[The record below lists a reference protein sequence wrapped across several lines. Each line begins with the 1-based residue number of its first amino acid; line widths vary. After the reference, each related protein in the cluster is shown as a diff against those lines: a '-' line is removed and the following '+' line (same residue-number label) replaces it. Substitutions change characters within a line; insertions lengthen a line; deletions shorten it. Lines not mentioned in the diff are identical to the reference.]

1 MSLPIWKREERH
13 LEHHKNCT
21 LYVLALSGCLL
32 LAPAGTASVWA
43 QSSAGN
49 ESALVRLSGSFESL
63 SEQVGPAVVQIFATG
78 YSTAPGNTESNLL
91 SREQSRG
98 SGVILDP
105 EGYILTN
112 AHVVQGARRVQV
124 LLARSL
130 RDTPEGVSILKP
142 RGEMVEA
149 QIVGIDRET
158 DLAVLSIPEKELP
171 FLELGDSDELKQG
184 QLVLAFGSPF
194 GLENSVTLGVVSSVA
209 RQFQPED
216 PVVYIQTDAPINP
229 GNSGGPLVDAHG
241 KVMGINTFIVSRS
254 GGSEGVGFAVPS
266 NIARN
271 VFTQIRRTGRVARG
285 EIGVYAQTVSA
296 TLAQGLGLSQ
306 EWGVVLGDVLPGKP
320 ADLTGLKVG
329 DLILALNGKVM
340 ENGRQFD
347 VNLYRHSVGDLVS
360 LEVLRGSQKLTFR
373 VRIIEREDDFGHLFE
388 MVTPENSLVPKLG
401 ILGLDID
408 GQIAKIL
415 FPPRKLGGVLVAA
428 RSPGSPYWQ
437 AEFLPG
443 DVIYAINAQ
452 EISSLASL
460 RALLAELHT
469 GDPVVVQ
476 VQRRETL
483 RFIAFEIE

>member
-1 MSLPIWKREERH
+1 M
-13 LEHHKNCT
+13 EHHRNRT
-21 LYVLALSGCLL
+21 LSVLGLSGYLFVVLAGS
-32 LAPAGTASVWA
+32 ASVWA

-78 YSTAPGNTESNLL
+78 YNTTLGNTESTLL
-91 SREQSRG
+91 SREQSSG

-105 EGYILTN
+105 EGFILTN

-130 RDTPEGVSILKP
+130 RGTAEGASLLKP
-142 RGEMVEA
+142 RGRMVEA
-149 QIVGIDRET
+149 QIVGMDQET
-158 DLAVLSIPEKELP
+158 DLAVLRIPDRELP

-216 PVVYIQTDAPINP
+216 PAVYIQTDAPINP

-241 KVMGINTFIVSRS
+241 KVMGINTFIVSQS
-254 GGSEGVGFAVPS
+254 GGNEGVGFAVPS

-271 VFTQIRRTGRVARG
+271 VFTQIRSTGRVSRG
-285 EIGVYAQTVSA
+285 EIGVYAQTVTA
-296 TLAQGLGLSQ
+296 ALAEGLGLSQ

-320 ADLTGLKVG
+320 ADMTGLKVG
-329 DLILALNGKVM
+329 DLILALNGKIM

-347 VNLYRHSVGDLVS
+347 VNLYGHSIGDLVS
-360 LEVLRGSQKLTFR
+360 LEVLRGSQKLNFR
-373 VRIIEREDDFGHLFE
+373 VRVIEREDDFGHLLE

-415 FPPRKLGGVLVAA
+415 FPPRKLGGVLIAA

-443 DVIYAINAQ
+443 DVIYAINGK
-452 EISSLASL
+452 EITSLASL
-460 RALLAELHT
+460 RSRLAELQT

-476 VQRRETL
+476 VQRQETL

>member
-1 MSLPIWKREERH
+1 MG
-13 LEHHKNCT
+13 HHRNRT
-21 LYVLALSGCLL
+21 LFVLGLSGYLFVVLAGS
-32 LAPAGTASVWA
+32 ASLWA

-78 YSTAPGNTESNLL
+78 YNTTLGNTESNLL
-91 SREQSRG
+91 SREQNSG

-105 EGYILTN
+105 EGFILTN

-124 LLARSL
+124 LLASSL
-130 RDTPEGVSILKP
+130 RGTAEGASLLKP
-142 RGEMVEA
+142 RGRMVEA
-149 QIVGIDRET
+149 QIVGMDQET
-158 DLAVLSIPEKELP
+158 DLAVLRIPDRELP

-241 KVMGINTFIVSRS
+241 KVMGINTFIVSQS
-254 GGSEGVGFAVPS
+254 GGNEGVGFAVPS
-266 NIARN
+266 NIAKN
-271 VFTQIRRTGRVARG
+271 VFTQIRGTGRVARG
-285 EIGVYAQTVSA
+285 EIGVYAQTVTA
-296 TLAQGLGLSQ
+296 ALAEGLGLSQ

-320 ADLTGLKVG
+320 ADMTGLKVG
-329 DLILALNGKVM
+329 DLILALNGKIM

-347 VNLYRHSVGDLVS
+347 VNLYGHSIGDLVS
-360 LEVLRGSQKLTFR
+360 LEVLRGSQKLNFR
-373 VRIIEREDDFGHLFE
+373 VRVIEREDDFGHLLE

-415 FPPRKLGGVLVAA
+415 FPPRKLGGVLIAA

-443 DVIYAINAQ
+443 DVIYAINGK
-452 EISSLASL
+452 EITSLASL
-460 RALLAELHT
+460 RSRLAELQT

-476 VQRRETL
+476 VQRQETL

>member
-1 MSLPIWKREERH
+1 M
-13 LEHHKNCT
+13 EHHKNRT
-21 LYVLALSGCLL
+21 LSVLGLSGYLFVVLAGSAC
-32 LAPAGTASVWA
+32 VWA

-78 YSTAPGNTESNLL
+78 YNTTLGNTESSLL
-91 SREQSRG
+91 SREQSSG

-105 EGYILTN
+105 EGFILTN

-130 RDTPEGVSILKP
+130 RGTAGGASLLKP
-142 RGEMVEA
+142 RGRMVEA
-149 QIVGIDRET
+149 QIVGIDHET
-158 DLAVLSIPEKELP
+158 DLAVLRIPDRELP

-241 KVMGINTFIVSRS
+241 KVMGINTFIVSQS
-254 GGSEGVGFAVPS
+254 GGNEGVGFAVPS
-266 NIARN
+266 NIAKN
-271 VFTQIRRTGRVARG
+271 VFTQIRSTGRVARG
-285 EIGVYAQTVSA
+285 EIGVYAQTVTA
-296 TLAQGLGLSQ
+296 TLAEGLGLSQ

-320 ADLTGLKVG
+320 ADMTGLKVG
-329 DLILALNGKVM
+329 DLILSLNGKIM

-347 VNLYRHSVGDLVS
+347 VNLYGHRIGDLVS
-360 LEVLRGSQKLTFR
+360 LEVLRGSQKLNFR
-373 VRIIEREDDFGHLFE
+373 VRVIEREDDFGHLLE

-415 FPPRKLGGVLVAA
+415 FPPRKLGGVLIAA

-443 DVIYAINAQ
+443 DVIYAINGK
-452 EISSLASL
+452 EITSLASL
-460 RALLAELHT
+460 RSRLAELET

-476 VQRRETL
+476 VQRQETL

>member
-1 MSLPIWKREERH
+1 M
-13 LEHHKNCT
+13 EHHKNRT
-21 LYVLALSGCLL
+21 LSVLGLSGYLFVVLAG
-32 LAPAGTASVWA
+32 AASLWA
-43 QSSAGN
+43 QSSEGN

-63 SEQVGPAVVQIFATG
+63 SEQVGPAVVQIFAAG
-78 YSTAPGNTESNLL
+78 YNTTLGNTESSLL
-91 SREQSRG
+91 SREQSSG

-105 EGYILTN
+105 EGFILTN

-130 RDTPEGVSILKP
+130 RGTAGGASLLKP
-142 RGEMVEA
+142 RGKMVEA
-149 QIVGIDRET
+149 QIVGIDHET
-158 DLAVLSIPEKELP
+158 DLAVLRIPDRELP

-241 KVMGINTFIVSRS
+241 KVMGINTFIVSQS
-254 GGSEGVGFAVPS
+254 GGNEGVGFAVPS
-266 NIARN
+266 NIAKS
-271 VFTQIRRTGRVARG
+271 VFTQIRSTGRVARG
-285 EIGVYAQTVSA
+285 EIGVYAQTVTA
-296 TLAQGLGLSQ
+296 TLAEGLGLSQ

-320 ADLTGLKVG
+320 ADMTGLKVG
-329 DLILALNGKVM
+329 DLILSLNGKIM

-347 VNLYRHSVGDLVS
+347 VNLYGHSIGDLVS

-373 VRIIEREDDFGHLFE
+373 VRVIEREDDFGHLLE
-388 MVTPENSLVPKLG
+388 MITPENSLVPKLG

-415 FPPRKLGGVLVAA
+415 FPPRKLGGVLIAA

-443 DVIYAINAQ
+443 DVIFAINGK
-452 EISSLASL
+452 EITSLASL
-460 RALLAELHT
+460 RSRLAELQT

-476 VQRRETL
+476 VQRQETL

>member
-1 MSLPIWKREERH
+1 M
-13 LEHHKNCT
+13 EHHKNRT
-21 LYVLALSGCLL
+21 LYVLGLSGYLFVV
-32 LAPAGTASVWA
+32 LAGSASVWA
-43 QSSAGN
+43 QSSAGD
-49 ESALVRLSGSFESL
+49 ESALVRLSGSLESL
-63 SEQVGPAVVQIFATG
+63 AEQVGPAVVQIFTTG
-78 YSTAPGNTESNLL
+78 YNTTLGNPESNLL
-91 SREQSRG
+91 SREQNSG

-105 EGYILTN
+105 EGFILTN

-130 RDTPEGVSILKP
+130 RGTPGGTSLLKP
-142 RGEMVEA
+142 RGKLVEA
-149 QIVGIDRET
+149 QIVGMDQET
-158 DLAVLSIPEKELP
+158 DLAVLRIPDRGLP

-209 RQFQPED
+209 RQFRPED

-241 KVMGINTFIVSRS
+241 KVMGINTFIVSQS
-254 GGSEGVGFAVPS
+254 GGNEGVGFAVPS
-266 NIARN
+266 NIAKN
-271 VFTQIRRTGRVARG
+271 VFTQIRSTGRVARG
-285 EIGVYAQTVSA
+285 EIGVYAQTVTA
-296 TLAQGLGLSQ
+296 ALAEGLGLSQ

-320 ADLTGLKVG
+320 ADMTGLKVG
-329 DLILALNGKVM
+329 DLILALNGKIM

-347 VNLYRHSVGDLVS
+347 VNLYGQGIGDLVS

-373 VRIIEREDDFGHLFE
+373 VRVIEREDDFGHLLE

-415 FPPRKLGGVLVAA
+415 FPPRKLGGVLIAA

-443 DVIYAINAQ
+443 DVIYAINGK
-452 EISSLASL
+452 EITSLASL
-460 RALLAELHT
+460 RTRLAELQT

-476 VQRRETL
+476 VQRQETL

>member
-1 MSLPIWKREERH
+1 M
-13 LEHHKNCT
+13 EHHKNRT
-21 LYVLALSGCLL
+21 LYVLGLSGYLFVV
-32 LAPAGTASVWA
+32 LAGSASVWA
-43 QSSAGN
+43 QSSAGD
-49 ESALVRLSGSFESL
+49 ESALVRLSGSLESL
-63 SEQVGPAVVQIFATG
+63 SEQVGPAVVQIFTTG
-78 YSTAPGNTESNLL
+78 YNTTPGNPESNLL
-91 SREQSRG
+91 SREQNSG

-105 EGYILTN
+105 EGFILTN

-130 RDTPEGVSILKP
+130 RGTPGGTSLLKP
-142 RGEMVEA
+142 RGKLVEA
-149 QIVGIDRET
+149 QIVGMDQET
-158 DLAVLSIPEKELP
+158 DLAVLRIPDRGLP

-241 KVMGINTFIVSRS
+241 KVMGINTFIVSQS
-254 GGSEGVGFAVPS
+254 GGNEGVGFAVPS
-266 NIARN
+266 NIAKN
-271 VFTQIRRTGRVARG
+271 VFTQIRSTGRVARG
-285 EIGVYAQTVSA
+285 EIGVYAQTVTA
-296 TLAQGLGLSQ
+296 ALAEGLGLSQ

-320 ADLTGLKVG
+320 ADMTGLKVG
-329 DLILALNGKVM
+329 DLILALNGKIM

-347 VNLYRHSVGDLVS
+347 VNLYGQGIGNLVS

-373 VRIIEREDDFGHLFE
+373 VRVIEREDDFGHLLE

-415 FPPRKLGGVLVAA
+415 FPPRKLGGVLIAA

-443 DVIYAINAQ
+443 DVIYAINGK
-452 EISSLASL
+452 EITSLASL
-460 RALLAELHT
+460 RTRLAELQT

-476 VQRRETL
+476 VQRQETL

>member
-1 MSLPIWKREERH
+1 MQ
-13 LEHHKNCT
+13 HHRNRT
-21 LYVLALSGCLL
+21 LSVLGLSGYLFVL
-32 LAPAGTASVWA
+32 LAGSASVWA

-78 YSTAPGNTESNLL
+78 YNTTLGNTESTLL
-91 SREQSRG
+91 SREQSSG

-105 EGYILTN
+105 EGFILTN
-112 AHVVQGARRVQV
+112 ANVVQGARRVQV

-130 RDTPEGVSILKP
+130 RATAAGASLLKP
-142 RGEMVEA
+142 RGRMVEA
-149 QIVGIDRET
+149 QIVGMDQET
-158 DLAVLSIPEKELP
+158 DLAVLRIPDRELP

-241 KVMGINTFIVSRS
+241 KVMGINTFIVSQS
-254 GGSEGVGFAVPS
+254 GGNEGVGFAVPS
-266 NIARN
+266 NIAKN
-271 VFTQIRRTGRVARG
+271 VFTQIRSTGRVARG
-285 EIGVYAQTVSA
+285 EIGVYAQTVTA
-296 TLAQGLGLSQ
+296 TLAEGLGLSQ

-320 ADLTGLKVG
+320 ADMTGLKVG
-329 DLILALNGKVM
+329 DLILALNGKIM

-347 VNLYRHSVGDLVS
+347 VNLYGHSIGDLVS

-373 VRIIEREDDFGHLFE
+373 VRVIEREDDFGHLLE

-415 FPPRKLGGVLVAA
+415 FPPRKLGGVLIAA

-443 DVIYAINAQ
+443 DVIYAINGK
-452 EISSLASL
+452 EVTSLANL
-460 RALLAELHT
+460 RSRLAELQT

-476 VQRRETL
+476 VQRQETL

>member
-1 MSLPIWKREERH
+1 M
-13 LEHHKNCT
+13 EHHKNRT
-21 LYVLALSGCLL
+21 LYVLGLSGYLFVV
-32 LAPAGTASVWA
+32 LAGSASVWA
-43 QSSAGN
+43 QSSAGD
-49 ESALVRLSGSFESL
+49 ESALVRLSGSLESL
-63 SEQVGPAVVQIFATG
+63 SEQVGPAVVQIFTTG
-78 YSTAPGNTESNLL
+78 YNTTPGNPESNLL
-91 SREQSRG
+91 SREQNSG

-105 EGYILTN
+105 EGFILTN

-130 RDTPEGVSILKP
+130 RGTPGGTSLLKP
-142 RGEMVEA
+142 RGKMVEA
-149 QIVGIDRET
+149 QIVGMDQET
-158 DLAVLSIPEKELP
+158 DLAVLRIPDRGLP

-241 KVMGINTFIVSRS
+241 KVMGINTFIVSQS
-254 GGSEGVGFAVPS
+254 GGNEGVGFAVPS
-266 NIARN
+266 NIAKN
-271 VFTQIRRTGRVARG
+271 VFTQIRSTGRVARG
-285 EIGVYAQTVSA
+285 EIGVYAQTVTA
-296 TLAQGLGLSQ
+296 ALAEGLGLSQ

-320 ADLTGLKVG
+320 ADMTGLKVG
-329 DLILALNGKVM
+329 DLILALNGKIM

-347 VNLYRHSVGDLVS
+347 VNLYGQGIGDLVS

-373 VRIIEREDDFGHLFE
+373 VRVIEREDDFGHLLE

-415 FPPRKLGGVLVAA
+415 FPPRKLGGVLIAA

-443 DVIYAINAQ
+443 DVIYAINGK
-452 EISSLASL
+452 EITSLASL
-460 RALLAELHT
+460 RARLAELQT

-476 VQRRETL
+476 VQRQETL

>member
-1 MSLPIWKREERH
+1 M
-13 LEHHKNCT
+13 EHHKNRT
-21 LYVLALSGCLL
+21 LNVLALSGCLIL
-32 LAPAGTASVWA
+32 VLAGTASVGA
-43 QSSAGN
+43 QASAGN
-49 ESALVRLSGSFESL
+49 ESALVRLSGSIESL
-63 SEQVGPAVVQIFATG
+63 SKRVAPAVVQIFATG
-78 YSTAPGNTESNLL
+78 YSTTLGNTESILL
-91 SREQSRG
+91 SRGQSSG

-130 RDTPEGVSILKP
+130 RDTPQGTSLLKP
-142 RGEMVEA
+142 RGKMVEA

-194 GLENSVTLGVVSSVA
+194 GLENSVTLGVISSVA
-209 RQFQPED
+209 RQFQLED
-216 PVVYIQTDAPINP
+216 PMVYIQTDAPINP

-241 KVMGINTFIVSRS
+241 KVMGINTFIVSQS
-254 GGSEGVGFAVPS
+254 GGNEGVGFAVPS

-271 VFTQIRRTGRVARG
+271 VFTQIRSTGRVARG
-285 EIGVYAQTVSA
+285 VIGVYAQTVTA
-296 TLAQGLGLSQ
+296 TLAEGLGLSQ

-320 ADLTGLKVG
+320 ADMTGLKVG
-329 DLILALNGKVM
+329 DLILTLNGKIM

-347 VNLYRHSVGDLVS
+347 VNLYRYSIGDLVS

-373 VRIIEREDDFGHLFE
+373 VRVIEREDDFGHLLA
-388 MVTPENSLVPKLG
+388 MVTSENSLVPKLG

-408 GQIAKIL
+408 GEVAKIL
-415 FPPRKLGGVLVAA
+415 FPPRKLGGILIAA

-443 DVIYAINAQ
+443 DVIYAINGK

-460 RALLAELHT
+460 RARLAELQT

-476 VQRRETL
+476 VQRQETL

>member
-1 MSLPIWKREERH
+1 M
-13 LEHHKNCT
+13 EHHRNRT
-21 LYVLALSGCLL
+21 LSVLGLSGYLFVL
-32 LAPAGTASVWA
+32 LAGSASVWA

-49 ESALVRLSGSFESL
+49 ESALVRLSGSFETL

-78 YSTAPGNTESNLL
+78 YNTTLGNTESTLL
-91 SREQSRG
+91 SREQSSG

-105 EGYILTN
+105 EGFILTN

-130 RDTPEGVSILKP
+130 RATAAGASLLKP
-142 RGEMVEA
+142 RGRMVEA
-149 QIVGIDRET
+149 QIVGMDQET
-158 DLAVLSIPEKELP
+158 DLAVLRIPDRELP

-241 KVMGINTFIVSRS
+241 KVMGINTFIVSQS
-254 GGSEGVGFAVPS
+254 GGNEGVGFAVPS

-271 VFTQIRRTGRVARG
+271 VFTQIRSTGRVSRG
-285 EIGVYAQTVSA
+285 EIGVYAQTVTA
-296 TLAQGLGLSQ
+296 ALAEGLGLSQ
-306 EWGVVLGDVLPGKP
+306 EWGVVLGDVQPGKP
-320 ADLTGLKVG
+320 ADMTGLKVG
-329 DLILALNGKVM
+329 DLILALNGKIM

-347 VNLYRHSVGDLVS
+347 VNLYGHSIGDLVS
-360 LEVLRGSQKLTFR
+360 LEVLRGSQKLNFR
-373 VRIIEREDDFGHLFE
+373 VRVIEREDDFGHLLE

-415 FPPRKLGGVLVAA
+415 FPPRKLGGVLIAA

-443 DVIYAINAQ
+443 DVIYAINGK
-452 EISSLASL
+452 EITSLASL
-460 RALLAELHT
+460 RSRLAELQT

-476 VQRRETL
+476 VQRQETL

>member
-1 MSLPIWKREERH
+1 M
-13 LEHHKNCT
+13 EHHKIRT
-21 LYVLALSGCLL
+21 LSVLGLSGYLFVM
-32 LAPAGTASVWA
+32 LAGSASVWA

-78 YSTAPGNTESNLL
+78 YNTTLGNTESTLL
-91 SREQSRG
+91 SREQSSG

-105 EGYILTN
+105 EGFILTN

-130 RDTPEGVSILKP
+130 RGTAGGTSLLKP
-142 RGEMVEA
+142 RGRMVEA
-149 QIVGIDRET
+149 QIVGMDQET
-158 DLAVLSIPEKELP
+158 DLAVLRIPDRELP

-241 KVMGINTFIVSRS
+241 KVMGINTFIVSQS
-254 GGSEGVGFAVPS
+254 GGNEGVGFAVPS

-271 VFTQIRRTGRVARG
+271 VFTQIRSTGRVARG
-285 EIGVYAQTVSA
+285 EIGVYAQTVTA
-296 TLAQGLGLSQ
+296 ALAEGLGLSQ

-320 ADLTGLKVG
+320 ADMTGLKVG
-329 DLILALNGKVM
+329 DLILALNGKIM

-347 VNLYRHSVGDLVS
+347 VNLYGHSIGDLVS

-373 VRIIEREDDFGHLFE
+373 VRVIEREDDFGHLLE

-415 FPPRKLGGVLVAA
+415 FPPRKLGGVLIAA

-443 DVIYAINAQ
+443 DVIYAINGK
-452 EISSLASL
+452 EVTSLASL
-460 RALLAELHT
+460 RSRLAELQT

-476 VQRRETL
+476 VQRQETL

>member
-1 MSLPIWKREERH
+1 M
-13 LEHHKNCT
+13 EHHRNRT
-21 LYVLALSGCLL
+21 LSVLGLSGYLFVVLAGS
-32 LAPAGTASVWA
+32 ASVWA

-78 YSTAPGNTESNLL
+78 YNTTLGNTESTLL
-91 SREQSRG
+91 SREQSSG

-105 EGYILTN
+105 EGFILTN

-124 LLARSL
+124 LLASSL
-130 RDTPEGVSILKP
+130 RDTAEGASLLKP
-142 RGEMVEA
+142 RGRMVEA
-149 QIVGIDRET
+149 QIVGMDQET
-158 DLAVLSIPEKELP
+158 DLAVLRIPDRELP

-241 KVMGINTFIVSRS
+241 KVMGINTFIVSQS
-254 GGSEGVGFAVPS
+254 GGNEGVGFAVPS
-266 NIARN
+266 NIAKN
-271 VFTQIRRTGRVARG
+271 VFTQIRSTGRVARG
-285 EIGVYAQTVSA
+285 EIGVYAQTVTA
-296 TLAQGLGLSQ
+296 ALAEGLGLSQ

-320 ADLTGLKVG
+320 ADMTGLKVG
-329 DLILALNGKVM
+329 DLILALNGKIM

-347 VNLYRHSVGDLVS
+347 VNLYGHSIGDLVS

-373 VRIIEREDDFGHLFE
+373 VRVIEREDDFGHLLE

-415 FPPRKLGGVLVAA
+415 FPPRKLGGVLIAA

-443 DVIYAINAQ
+443 DVIYAINGK
-452 EISSLASL
+452 EITSLASL
-460 RALLAELHT
+460 RSRLAELQT

-476 VQRRETL
+476 VQRQETL

>member
-1 MSLPIWKREERH
+1 M
-13 LEHHKNCT
+13 EHHKNRT
-21 LYVLALSGCLL
+21 LSVLGLSGYLLVVLAGS
-32 LAPAGTASVWA
+32 ASVWA

-78 YSTAPGNTESNLL
+78 YNTTLANTESSLL
-91 SREQSRG
+91 SREQNSG

-105 EGYILTN
+105 EGFILTN

-130 RDTPEGVSILKP
+130 RGTAGGTSLLKP
-142 RGEMVEA
+142 RGRMVEA
-149 QIVGIDRET
+149 QIVGMDQET
-158 DLAVLSIPEKELP
+158 DLAVLRIPDRELP

-209 RQFQPED
+209 RQFRPED

-241 KVMGINTFIVSRS
+241 KVMGINTFIVSQS

-266 NIARN
+266 NIAKN
-271 VFTQIRRTGRVARG
+271 VFTQIRSTGRVARG
-285 EIGVYAQTVSA
+285 EIGVYAQTVTA
-296 TLAQGLGLSQ
+296 TLAEGLGLSQ

-320 ADLTGLKVG
+320 ADMTGLKVG
-329 DLILALNGKVM
+329 DLILALNGKIM

-347 VNLYRHSVGDLVS
+347 VNLYGHSIGDLVS
-360 LEVLRGSQKLTFR
+360 LEVLRGSQKLNFR
-373 VRIIEREDDFGHLFE
+373 VRVIEREDDFGHLLE

-415 FPPRKLGGVLVAA
+415 FPPRKLGGVLIAA

-443 DVIYAINAQ
+443 DVIYAINGK
-452 EISSLASL
+452 EITSLASL
-460 RALLAELHT
+460 RSRLAELQT

-476 VQRRETL
+476 VQRQETL

>member
-1 MSLPIWKREERH
+1 M
-13 LEHHKNCT
+13 EHHRNRT
-21 LYVLALSGCLL
+21 LSVLGLSGYLFVVLAGS
-32 LAPAGTASVWA
+32 ASVWA

-63 SEQVGPAVVQIFATG
+63 SEQVGPAVVQIFATR
-78 YSTAPGNTESNLL
+78 YNTTLGNTESSLL
-91 SREQSRG
+91 SREQNSG

-105 EGYILTN
+105 EGFILTN

-130 RDTPEGVSILKP
+130 RGTAEGASLLKP
-142 RGEMVEA
+142 RGRMVEA
-149 QIVGIDRET
+149 QIVGMDQET
-158 DLAVLSIPEKELP
+158 DLAVLRIPDRELP

-241 KVMGINTFIVSRS
+241 KVMGINTFIVSQS
-254 GGSEGVGFAVPS
+254 GGNEGVGFAVPS

-271 VFTQIRRTGRVARG
+271 VFTQIRSTGRVSRG
-285 EIGVYAQTVSA
+285 EIGVYAQTVTA
-296 TLAQGLGLSQ
+296 TLAEGLGLSQ

-320 ADLTGLKVG
+320 ADMTGLKVG
-329 DLILALNGKVM
+329 DLILALNGKIM

-347 VNLYRHSVGDLVS
+347 VNLYGHSIGDLVS

-373 VRIIEREDDFGHLFE
+373 VRVIEREDDFGHLLE
-388 MVTPENSLVPKLG
+388 MVTPDNSLVPKLG

-408 GQIAKIL
+408 GQIAKLL
-415 FPPRKLGGVLVAA
+415 FPPRKLGGVLIAA

-443 DVIYAINAQ
+443 NVIYAINGK
-452 EISSLASL
+452 EITSLASL
-460 RALLAELHT
+460 RSRLAELQT

-476 VQRRETL
+476 VQRQETL

>member
-1 MSLPIWKREERH
+1 M
-13 LEHHKNCT
+13 EHHRNRT
-21 LYVLALSGCLL
+21 LSVLGLSGYLFVL
-32 LAPAGTASVWA
+32 LAGSASVWA

-78 YSTAPGNTESNLL
+78 YNTTLGNTESTLL
-91 SREQSRG
+91 SREQSSG

-105 EGYILTN
+105 EGFILTN

-130 RDTPEGVSILKP
+130 RGTAGGTSLLKP
-142 RGEMVEA
+142 RGRMVEA
-149 QIVGIDRET
+149 QIVGMDQET
-158 DLAVLSIPEKELP
+158 DLAVLRIPDRELP

-209 RQFQPED
+209 RQFRPED

-241 KVMGINTFIVSRS
+241 KVMGINTFIVSQS
-254 GGSEGVGFAVPS
+254 GGNEGVGFAVPS
-266 NIARN
+266 NIAKN
-271 VFTQIRRTGRVARG
+271 VFTQILSTGHVARG
-285 EIGVYAQTVSA
+285 EIGAYAQTITA
-296 TLAQGLGLSQ
+296 TLAEGLGLSQ

-320 ADLTGLKVG
+320 ADMTGLKVG
-329 DLILALNGKVM
+329 DLILALNGKIM

-347 VNLYRHSVGDLVS
+347 VNLYGHSIGDLVS
-360 LEVLRGSQKLTFR
+360 LEVLRGSQKLNFR
-373 VRIIEREDDFGHLFE
+373 VRVIEREDDFGHLLE

-415 FPPRKLGGVLVAA
+415 FPPRKLGGVLIAA

-443 DVIYAINAQ
+443 DVIYAINGK
-452 EISSLASL
+452 EITSLASL
-460 RALLAELHT
+460 RSRLAELQT

-476 VQRRETL
+476 VQRQETL

>member
-1 MSLPIWKREERH
+1 M
-13 LEHHKNCT
+13 EHHRNRT
-21 LYVLALSGCLL
+21 LSVLGLSGYLFVVLAGS
-32 LAPAGTASVWA
+32 ASVWA

-78 YSTAPGNTESNLL
+78 YNTTLGNTESTLL
-91 SREQSRG
+91 SREQSSG

-105 EGYILTN
+105 EGFILTN

-130 RDTPEGVSILKP
+130 RGTAEGASLLKP
-142 RGEMVEA
+142 RGRMVEA
-149 QIVGIDRET
+149 QIVGMDQET
-158 DLAVLSIPEKELP
+158 DLAVLRIPDRELP

-241 KVMGINTFIVSRS
+241 KVMGINTFIVSQS
-254 GGSEGVGFAVPS
+254 GGNEGVGFAVPS

-271 VFTQIRRTGRVARG
+271 VFTQIRSTGRVSRG
-285 EIGVYAQTVSA
+285 EIGVYAQTVTA
-296 TLAQGLGLSQ
+296 ALAEGLGLSQ

-320 ADLTGLKVG
+320 ADMTGLKVG
-329 DLILALNGKVM
+329 DLILALNGKIM

-347 VNLYRHSVGDLVS
+347 VNLYGHSIGDLVS
-360 LEVLRGSQKLTFR
+360 LEVLRGSQKLNFR
-373 VRIIEREDDFGHLFE
+373 VRVIEREDDFGHLLE

-415 FPPRKLGGVLVAA
+415 FPPRKLGGVLIAA

-443 DVIYAINAQ
+443 DVIYAINGK
-452 EISSLASL
+452 EITSLASL
-460 RALLAELHT
+460 RSRLAELQT

-476 VQRRETL
+476 VQRQETL

>member
-1 MSLPIWKREERH
+1 M
-13 LEHHKNCT
+13 EHHRNRT
-21 LYVLALSGCLL
+21 LSVLGLSGYLFVVLAGS
-32 LAPAGTASVWA
+32 ASVWA

-78 YSTAPGNTESNLL
+78 YNTTLGNTESTLL
-91 SREQSRG
+91 SREQSSG

-105 EGYILTN
+105 EGFILTN

-130 RDTPEGVSILKP
+130 RGTAEGASLLKP
-142 RGEMVEA
+142 RGRMVEA
-149 QIVGIDRET
+149 QIVGMDQET
-158 DLAVLSIPEKELP
+158 DLAVLRIPDRELP

-241 KVMGINTFIVSRS
+241 KVMGINTFIVSQS
-254 GGSEGVGFAVPS
+254 GGNEGVGFAVPS

-271 VFTQIRRTGRVARG
+271 VFTQIRSTGRVSRG
-285 EIGVYAQTVSA
+285 EIGVYAQTVTA
-296 TLAQGLGLSQ
+296 ALAEGLGLSQ

-320 ADLTGLKVG
+320 ADMTGLKVG
-329 DLILALNGKVM
+329 DLILALNGKIM

-347 VNLYRHSVGDLVS
+347 VNLYGHSIGDLVS
-360 LEVLRGSQKLTFR
+360 LEVLRGSQKLNFR
-373 VRIIEREDDFGHLFE
+373 VRVIEREDDFGHLLE

-415 FPPRKLGGVLVAA
+415 FPPRKLGGVLIAA

-443 DVIYAINAQ
+443 DVIYAINGK
-452 EISSLASL
+452 EITSLASL
-460 RALLAELHT
+460 RSRLAELQT

-476 VQRRETL
+476 VQRQETL
-483 RFIAFEIE
+483 SFIAFEIE

>member
-1 MSLPIWKREERH
+1 M
-13 LEHHKNCT
+13 EHHKNRT
-21 LYVLALSGCLL
+21 LYVLGLSGYLFVV
-32 LAPAGTASVWA
+32 LAGSASVWA
-43 QSSAGN
+43 QSSAGD
-49 ESALVRLSGSFESL
+49 ESALVRLSGSLESL
-63 SEQVGPAVVQIFATG
+63 SEQVGPAVVQIFTTG
-78 YSTAPGNTESNLL
+78 YNTTPGNPESNLL
-91 SREQSRG
+91 SREQNSG

-105 EGYILTN
+105 EGFILTN

-130 RDTPEGVSILKP
+130 RGTPGGTSLLKP
-142 RGEMVEA
+142 RGKLVEA
-149 QIVGIDRET
+149 QIVGMDQET
-158 DLAVLSIPEKELP
+158 DLAVLRIPDRGLP

-241 KVMGINTFIVSRS
+241 KVMGINTFIVSQS
-254 GGSEGVGFAVPS
+254 GGNEGVGFAVPS
-266 NIARN
+266 NIAKN
-271 VFTQIRRTGRVARG
+271 VFTQIRSTGRVARG
-285 EIGVYAQTVSA
+285 EIGVYAQTVTA
-296 TLAQGLGLSQ
+296 ALAEGLGLSQ

-320 ADLTGLKVG
+320 ADMTGLKVG
-329 DLILALNGKVM
+329 DLILALNGKIM

-347 VNLYRHSVGDLVS
+347 VNLYGQGIGDLVS

-373 VRIIEREDDFGHLFE
+373 VRVIEREDDFGHLLE

-415 FPPRKLGGVLVAA
+415 FPPRKLGGVLIAA

-443 DVIYAINAQ
+443 DVIYAINGK
-452 EISSLASL
+452 EITSLASL
-460 RALLAELHT
+460 RARLAELQT

-476 VQRRETL
+476 VQRQETL

>member
-1 MSLPIWKREERH
+1 M
-13 LEHHKNCT
+13 EHPKNRT
-21 LYVLALSGCLL
+21 QYVLALSGCLL
-32 LAPAGTASVWA
+32 LVLASTAGVWA
-43 QSSAGN
+43 QSSGGN
-49 ESALVRLSGSFESL
+49 ESALVRLSGSFETL

-78 YSTAPGNTESNLL
+78 YSTALRNTETNLL
-91 SREQSRG
+91 SREQSSG

-130 RDTPEGVSILKP
+130 GNTPQGTSLLKP
-142 RGEMVEA
+142 RGKMVEA

-158 DLAVLSIPEKELP
+158 DLAVLSISEKELP
-171 FLELGDSDELKQG
+171 FLELGDSDELRQG

-209 RQFQPED
+209 RQFQLED

-241 KVMGINTFIVSRS
+241 KVMGINTFIVSQS
-254 GGSEGVGFAVPS
+254 GGNEGVGFAVPS

-271 VFTQIRRTGRVARG
+271 VFTQIRSTGRVARG

-296 TLAQGLGLSQ
+296 TLAEGLGLSQ

-320 ADLTGLKVG
+320 ADMTGLKVG

-347 VNLYRHSVGDLVS
+347 VNLYGHRIGDLVT
-360 LEVLRGSQKLTFR
+360 LDVLRGSQKLTFR
-373 VRIIEREDDFGHLFE
+373 VRVIEREDDFGHLVE

-408 GQIAKIL
+408 GQIDKLL
-415 FPPRKLGGVLVAA
+415 FPPRKLGGVLISAH
-428 RSPGSPYWQ
+428 SPGAPYLQ
-437 AEFLPG
+437 AGFLPG
-443 DVIYAINAQ
+443 DVIYAINGK
-452 EISSLASL
+452 EIGSLASL
-460 RALLAELHT
+460 RARLAELQT

-476 VQRRETL
+476 VQRQENL

>member
-1 MSLPIWKREERH
+1 M
-13 LEHHKNCT
+13 EHHRNRT
-21 LYVLALSGCLL
+21 LAVLGLSGYLFVM
-32 LAPAGTASVWA
+32 LAGSASVWA

-78 YSTAPGNTESNLL
+78 YNTTLGNPESNLL
-91 SREQSRG
+91 SRQQSSG

-105 EGYILTN
+105 EGFILTN

-130 RDTPEGVSILKP
+130 RGTAGGTSLLKP
-142 RGEMVEA
+142 RGRMVEA
-149 QIVGIDRET
+149 QIVGMDQET
-158 DLAVLSIPEKELP
+158 DLAVLRIPDRDLP

-241 KVMGINTFIVSRS
+241 KVMGINTFIVSQS
-254 GGSEGVGFAVPS
+254 GGNEGVGFAVPS

-271 VFTQIRRTGRVARG
+271 VFTQIRSTGRVSRG
-285 EIGVYAQTVSA
+285 EIGVYAQTVTA
-296 TLAQGLGLSQ
+296 ALAEGLGLSQ

-320 ADLTGLKVG
+320 ADMTGLKVG
-329 DLILALNGKVM
+329 DLILALNGKIM

-347 VNLYRHSVGDLVS
+347 VNLYGHRIGDLVS
-360 LEVLRGSQKLTFR
+360 LEVLRGSQKLNFR
-373 VRIIEREDDFGHLFE
+373 VRVIEREDDFGHLLE

-415 FPPRKLGGVLVAA
+415 FPPRKLGGVLIAA

-443 DVIYAINAQ
+443 DVIYAINGK
-452 EISSLASL
+452 EITSLASL
-460 RALLAELHT
+460 RSRLAELQT

-476 VQRRETL
+476 VQRQETL

>member
-1 MSLPIWKREERH
+1 M
-13 LEHHKNCT
+13 EHHRNRT
-21 LYVLALSGCLL
+21 LSVLGLSGYLFVVLAGS
-32 LAPAGTASVWA
+32 ASVWA

-78 YSTAPGNTESNLL
+78 YNTTLGNTESTLL
-91 SREQSRG
+91 SREQSSG

-105 EGYILTN
+105 EGFILTN

-130 RDTPEGVSILKP
+130 RGTAEGASLLKP
-142 RGEMVEA
+142 RGRMVEA
-149 QIVGIDRET
+149 QIVGMDQET
-158 DLAVLSIPEKELP
+158 DLAVLRIPDRELP

-241 KVMGINTFIVSRS
+241 KVMGINTFIVSQS
-254 GGSEGVGFAVPS
+254 GGNEGVGFAVPS

-271 VFTQIRRTGRVARG
+271 VFTQIRSTGRVSRG
-285 EIGVYAQTVSA
+285 EIGVYAQTVTA
-296 TLAQGLGLSQ
+296 ALAEGLGLSQ

-320 ADLTGLKVG
+320 ADMTGLKVG
-329 DLILALNGKVM
+329 DLILALNGKIM

-347 VNLYRHSVGDLVS
+347 VNLYGHSIGDLVS
-360 LEVLRGSQKLTFR
+360 LEVLRGSQKLNFR
-373 VRIIEREDDFGHLFE
+373 VRVIEREDDFGHLLE

-415 FPPRKLGGVLVAA
+415 FPPRKLGGVLIAA

-443 DVIYAINAQ
+443 DVICAINGK
-452 EISSLASL
+452 EITSLASL
-460 RALLAELHT
+460 RSRLAELQT

-476 VQRRETL
+476 VQRQETL

>member
-1 MSLPIWKREERH
+1 M
-13 LEHHKNCT
+13 EHHKNRT
-21 LYVLALSGCLL
+21 LYVLGLSGYLFVV
-32 LAPAGTASVWA
+32 LAGSASVWA
-43 QSSAGN
+43 QSSAGD
-49 ESALVRLSGSFESL
+49 ESALVRLSGSLESL
-63 SEQVGPAVVQIFATG
+63 SEQVGPAVVQIFTTG
-78 YSTAPGNTESNLL
+78 YNTTPGNPESNLL
-91 SREQSRG
+91 SREQNSG

-105 EGYILTN
+105 EGFILTN

-130 RDTPEGVSILKP
+130 RGTPGGTSLLKP
-142 RGEMVEA
+142 RGKMVEA
-149 QIVGIDRET
+149 QIVGMDQET
-158 DLAVLSIPEKELP
+158 DLAVLRIPDRGLP

-241 KVMGINTFIVSRS
+241 KVMGINTFIVSQS
-254 GGSEGVGFAVPS
+254 GGNEGVGFAVPS
-266 NIARN
+266 NIAKN
-271 VFTQIRRTGRVARG
+271 VFTQIRSTGRVARG
-285 EIGVYAQTVSA
+285 EIGVYAQTVTA
-296 TLAQGLGLSQ
+296 ALAEGLGLSQ

-320 ADLTGLKVG
+320 ADMTGLKVG
-329 DLILALNGKVM
+329 DLILALNGKIM

-347 VNLYRHSVGDLVS
+347 VNLYGQGIGDLVS

-373 VRIIEREDDFGHLFE
+373 VRVIEREDDFGHLLE

-415 FPPRKLGGVLVAA
+415 FPPRKLGGVLIAA

-437 AEFLPG
+437 AEFVPG
-443 DVIYAINAQ
+443 DVIYAINGK
-452 EISSLASL
+452 EITSLASL
-460 RALLAELHT
+460 RARLAELQT

-476 VQRRETL
+476 VQRQETL

>member
-1 MSLPIWKREERH
+1 M
-13 LEHHKNCT
+13 EHHRNRT
-21 LYVLALSGCLL
+21 LSVLGLSGYLFVVLAGS
-32 LAPAGTASVWA
+32 ASVWA

-78 YSTAPGNTESNLL
+78 YNTTLGNTESTLL
-91 SREQSRG
+91 SREQSSG

-105 EGYILTN
+105 EGFILTN

-130 RDTPEGVSILKP
+130 RGTAGGTSLLKP
-142 RGEMVEA
+142 RGRMVEA
-149 QIVGIDRET
+149 QIVGMDQET
-158 DLAVLSIPEKELP
+158 DLAVLRIPDRELP

-209 RQFQPED
+209 RQFRPED

-229 GNSGGPLVDAHG
+229 GNSGGPLVDAYG
-241 KVMGINTFIVSRS
+241 KVMGINTFIVSQS
-254 GGSEGVGFAVPS
+254 GGNEGVGFAVPS

-271 VFTQIRRTGRVARG
+271 VFTQIRSTGRVSRG
-285 EIGVYAQTVSA
+285 EIGVYAQTVTA
-296 TLAQGLGLSQ
+296 ALAEGLGLSQ

-320 ADLTGLKVG
+320 ADMTGLKVG
-329 DLILALNGKVM
+329 DLILALNGKIM

-347 VNLYRHSVGDLVS
+347 VNLYGHSIGDLVS
-360 LEVLRGSQKLTFR
+360 LEVLRGSQKLNFR
-373 VRIIEREDDFGHLFE
+373 VRVIEREDDFGHLLE

-415 FPPRKLGGVLVAA
+415 FPPRKLGGVLIAA

-443 DVIYAINAQ
+443 DVIYAINGK
-452 EISSLASL
+452 EITSLASL
-460 RALLAELHT
+460 RSRLAELQT

-476 VQRRETL
+476 VQRQETL

>member
-1 MSLPIWKREERH
+1 M
-13 LEHHKNCT
+13 EHHKNRT
-21 LYVLALSGCLL
+21 LYVLGLSGYLFVV
-32 LAPAGTASVWA
+32 LAGSASVWA
-43 QSSAGN
+43 QSSAGD
-49 ESALVRLSGSFESL
+49 ESALVRLSGSLESL
-63 SEQVGPAVVQIFATG
+63 SEQVGPAVVQIFTTG
-78 YSTAPGNTESNLL
+78 YNTTPGNPESNLL
-91 SREQSRG
+91 SREQNSG

-105 EGYILTN
+105 EGFILTN

-130 RDTPEGVSILKP
+130 RGTPGGTSLLKP
-142 RGEMVEA
+142 RGKMVEA
-149 QIVGIDRET
+149 QIVGMDQET
-158 DLAVLSIPEKELP
+158 DLAVLRIPDRGLP

-241 KVMGINTFIVSRS
+241 KVMGINTFIVSQS
-254 GGSEGVGFAVPS
+254 GGNDGVGFAVPS
-266 NIARN
+266 NIAKN
-271 VFTQIRRTGRVARG
+271 VFTQIRSTGRVARG
-285 EIGVYAQTVSA
+285 EIGVYAQTVTA
-296 TLAQGLGLSQ
+296 ALAEGLGLSQ

-320 ADLTGLKVG
+320 ADMTGLKVG

-347 VNLYRHSVGDLVS
+347 VNLYGHRIGDLVS
-360 LEVLRGSQKLTFR
+360 LEVLRGTQKLNFR
-373 VRIIEREDDFGHLFE
+373 VRVIEREDDFGHLLE

-415 FPPRKLGGVLVAA
+415 FPPRKLGGVLIAA
-428 RSPGSPYWQ
+428 HSPGAPYLQ
-437 AEFLPG
+437 AGFLPG
-443 DVIYAINAQ
+443 DVIYAINGK
-452 EISSLASL
+452 EIGSLASL
-460 RALLAELHT
+460 RARLAELQT

-476 VQRRETL
+476 VQRQENL

>member
-1 MSLPIWKREERH
+1 M
-13 LEHHKNCT
+13 EHHRNRT
-21 LYVLALSGCLL
+21 LSVLGLSGYLFVVLAGS
-32 LAPAGTASVWA
+32 ASVWA
-43 QSSAGN
+43 QSSAGS
-49 ESALVRLSGSFESL
+49 ESALVRLSGSFERL

-78 YSTAPGNTESNLL
+78 YNTTLGNPESNLL
-91 SREQSRG
+91 SREQNSG

-105 EGYILTN
+105 EGFILTN

-130 RDTPEGVSILKP
+130 RGTAKGASLLKP
-142 RGEMVEA
+142 RGRMVDA
-149 QIVGIDRET
+149 QIVGMDQET
-158 DLAVLSIPEKELP
+158 DLAVLRIPDRELP

-241 KVMGINTFIVSRS
+241 KVMGINTFIVSQS
-254 GGSEGVGFAVPS
+254 GGNEGVGFAVPS

-271 VFTQIRRTGRVARG
+271 VFTQIRSTGRVSRG
-285 EIGVYAQTVSA
+285 EIGVYAQTVTA
-296 TLAQGLGLSQ
+296 ALAEGLGLSQ

-320 ADLTGLKVG
+320 ADMTGLKVG
-329 DLILALNGKVM
+329 DLILALNGKIM

-347 VNLYRHSVGDLVS
+347 VNLYGHSIGDLVS
-360 LEVLRGSQKLTFR
+360 LEVLRGSQKLNFR
-373 VRIIEREDDFGHLFE
+373 VRVIEREDDFGHLLE

-415 FPPRKLGGVLVAA
+415 FPPRKLGGVLIAA

-443 DVIYAINAQ
+443 DVIYALNGK
-452 EISSLASL
+452 EITSLASL
-460 RALLAELHT
+460 RSRLAELQT

-476 VQRRETL
+476 VQRQETL

>member
-1 MSLPIWKREERH
+1 M
-13 LEHHKNCT
+13 EHHRNRT
-21 LYVLALSGCLL
+21 LSVLGLSGYLFVVLAGS
-32 LAPAGTASVWA
+32 ASVWA

-78 YSTAPGNTESNLL
+78 YNTTLGNTESTLL
-91 SREQSRG
+91 SREQSSG

-105 EGYILTN
+105 EGFILTN

-130 RDTPEGVSILKP
+130 RGTAGGTSLLKP
-142 RGEMVEA
+142 RGRMVEA
-149 QIVGIDRET
+149 QIVGMDQET
-158 DLAVLSIPEKELP
+158 DLAVLRIPDRDLP

-241 KVMGINTFIVSRS
+241 KVMGINTFIVSQS
-254 GGSEGVGFAVPS
+254 GGNEGVGFAVPS

-271 VFTQIRRTGRVARG
+271 VFTQIRSTGRVSRG
-285 EIGVYAQTVSA
+285 EIGVYAQTVTA
-296 TLAQGLGLSQ
+296 ALAEGLGLSQ

-320 ADLTGLKVG
+320 ADMTGLKVG
-329 DLILALNGKVM
+329 DLILALNGKIM

-347 VNLYRHSVGDLVS
+347 VNLYGHSIGDLVS
-360 LEVLRGSQKLTFR
+360 LEVLRGSQKLNFR
-373 VRIIEREDDFGHLFE
+373 VRVIEREDDFGHLLE

-415 FPPRKLGGVLVAA
+415 FPPRKLGGVLIAA

-443 DVIYAINAQ
+443 DVIYAINGK
-452 EISSLASL
+452 EITSLASL
-460 RALLAELHT
+460 RSRLAELQT

-476 VQRRETL
+476 VQRQETL

>member
-1 MSLPIWKREERH
+1 M
-13 LEHHKNCT
+13 EHHKNRT
-21 LYVLALSGCLL
+21 LYVLGLSGYLFVV
-32 LAPAGTASVWA
+32 LAGSASVWA
-43 QSSAGN
+43 QSSAGD
-49 ESALVRLSGSFESL
+49 ESALVRLSGSLESL
-63 SEQVGPAVVQIFATG
+63 AEQVGPAVVQIFTTG
-78 YSTAPGNTESNLL
+78 YNTTPGNPESNLL
-91 SREQSRG
+91 SREQNSG

-105 EGYILTN
+105 EGFILTN

-130 RDTPEGVSILKP
+130 RGTPGGTSLLKP
-142 RGEMVEA
+142 RGKLVEA
-149 QIVGIDRET
+149 QIVGMDQET
-158 DLAVLSIPEKELP
+158 DLAVLRIPDRGLP

-209 RQFQPED
+209 RQFRPED

-241 KVMGINTFIVSRS
+241 KVMGINTFIVSQS
-254 GGSEGVGFAVPS
+254 GGNEGVGFAVPS
-266 NIARN
+266 NIAKN
-271 VFTQIRRTGRVARG
+271 VFTQIRSTGRVARG
-285 EIGVYAQTVSA
+285 EIGVYAQTVTA
-296 TLAQGLGLSQ
+296 ALAEGLGLSQ

-320 ADLTGLKVG
+320 ADMTGLKVG
-329 DLILALNGKVM
+329 DLILALNGKIM

-347 VNLYRHSVGDLVS
+347 VNLYGQGIGDLVS

-373 VRIIEREDDFGHLFE
+373 VRVIEREDDFGHLLE
-388 MVTPENSLVPKLG
+388 RVTPENSLVPKLG

-415 FPPRKLGGVLVAA
+415 FPPRKLGGVLIAA

-443 DVIYAINAQ
+443 DVIYAINGK
-452 EISSLASL
+452 EITSLASL
-460 RALLAELHT
+460 RTRLAELQT

-476 VQRRETL
+476 VQRQETL

>member
-1 MSLPIWKREERH
+1 M
-13 LEHHKNCT
+13 EHHKNRT
-21 LYVLALSGCLL
+21 LYVLGLSGYLFVV
-32 LAPAGTASVWA
+32 LAGSASVWA
-43 QSSAGN
+43 QSSAGD
-49 ESALVRLSGSFESL
+49 ESALVRLSDSLESL
-63 SEQVGPAVVQIFATG
+63 AEQVGPAVVQIFTTG
-78 YSTAPGNTESNLL
+78 YNTTPGNPESNLL
-91 SREQSRG
+91 SREQNSG

-105 EGYILTN
+105 EGFILTN

-130 RDTPEGVSILKP
+130 RGTPGGTSLLKP
-142 RGEMVEA
+142 RGKLVEA
-149 QIVGIDRET
+149 QIVGMDQET
-158 DLAVLSIPEKELP
+158 DLAVLRIPDRGLP

-241 KVMGINTFIVSRS
+241 KVMGINTFIVSQS
-254 GGSEGVGFAVPS
+254 GGNEGVGFAVPS
-266 NIARN
+266 NIAKN
-271 VFTQIRRTGRVARG
+271 VFTQIRSTGRVARG
-285 EIGVYAQTVSA
+285 EIGVYAQTVTA
-296 TLAQGLGLSQ
+296 ALAEGLGLSQ

-320 ADLTGLKVG
+320 ADMTGLKVG
-329 DLILALNGKVM
+329 DLILALNGKIM

-347 VNLYRHSVGDLVS
+347 VNLYGQGIGDLVS

-373 VRIIEREDDFGHLFE
+373 VRVIEREDDFGHLLE

-415 FPPRKLGGVLVAA
+415 FPPRKLGGVLIAA

-443 DVIYAINAQ
+443 DVIYAINGK
-452 EISSLASL
+452 EITSLASL
-460 RALLAELHT
+460 RARLAELQT

-476 VQRRETL
+476 VQRQETL

>member
-1 MSLPIWKREERH
+1 M
-13 LEHHKNCT
+13 EHHKNRT
-21 LYVLALSGCLL
+21 LYVLGLSGYLFVV
-32 LAPAGTASVWA
+32 LAGSASVWA
-43 QSSAGN
+43 QSSAGD
-49 ESALVRLSGSFESL
+49 ESALVRLSGSLESL
-63 SEQVGPAVVQIFATG
+63 SEQVGPAVVQIFTTG
-78 YSTAPGNTESNLL
+78 YNTTLGNPESNLL
-91 SREQSRG
+91 SREQNSG

-105 EGYILTN
+105 EGFILTN

-130 RDTPEGVSILKP
+130 RGTPGGTSLLKP
-142 RGEMVEA
+142 RGKLVEA
-149 QIVGIDRET
+149 QIVGMDQET
-158 DLAVLSIPEKELP
+158 DLAVLRIPDRGLP

-241 KVMGINTFIVSRS
+241 KVMGINTFIVSQS
-254 GGSEGVGFAVPS
+254 GGNEGVGFAVPS
-266 NIARN
+266 NIAKN
-271 VFTQIRRTGRVARG
+271 VFTQIRSTGRVARG
-285 EIGVYAQTVSA
+285 EIGVYAQTVTA
-296 TLAQGLGLSQ
+296 ALAEGLGLSQ

-320 ADLTGLKVG
+320 ADMTGLKVG
-329 DLILALNGKVM
+329 DLILALNGKIM

-347 VNLYRHSVGDLVS
+347 VNLYGQGIGDLVS

-373 VRIIEREDDFGHLFE
+373 VRVIEREDDFGHLLE

-415 FPPRKLGGVLVAA
+415 FPPRKLGGVLIAA

-443 DVIYAINAQ
+443 DVIYAINGK
-452 EISSLASL
+452 EITSLASL
-460 RALLAELHT
+460 RARLAELQT

-476 VQRRETL
+476 VQRQETL

>member
-1 MSLPIWKREERH
+1 M
-13 LEHHKNCT
+13 EHHRNRT
-21 LYVLALSGCLL
+21 LSVLGLSGYLFVVLAGS
-32 LAPAGTASVWA
+32 ASVWA

-78 YSTAPGNTESNLL
+78 YNTTLGNTESNLL
-91 SREQSRG
+91 SREQNSG

-105 EGYILTN
+105 EGFILTN

-130 RDTPEGVSILKP
+130 RGTAEGASLLKP
-142 RGEMVEA
+142 RGRMVEA
-149 QIVGIDRET
+149 QIVGMDQET
-158 DLAVLSIPEKELP
+158 DLAVLRIPDRELP
-171 FLELGDSDELKQG
+171 FLELGDSDQLKQG

-241 KVMGINTFIVSRS
+241 KVMGINTFIVSQS
-254 GGSEGVGFAVPS
+254 GGNEGVGFAVPS
-266 NIARN
+266 NIAKN
-271 VFTQIRRTGRVARG
+271 VFTQIRSTGRVARG
-285 EIGVYAQTVSA
+285 EIGVYAQTVTA
-296 TLAQGLGLSQ
+296 ALAEGLGLSQ

-320 ADLTGLKVG
+320 ADMTGLKVG
-329 DLILALNGKVM
+329 DLILALNGKIM

-347 VNLYRHSVGDLVS
+347 VNLYGHSIGDLVS
-360 LEVLRGSQKLTFR
+360 LEVLRGSQKLNFR
-373 VRIIEREDDFGHLFE
+373 VRVIEREDDFGHLLE

-415 FPPRKLGGVLVAA
+415 FPPRKLGGVLIAA

-443 DVIYAINAQ
+443 DVIYAINGK
-452 EISSLASL
+452 EITSLASL
-460 RALLAELHT
+460 RSRLAELQT

-476 VQRRETL
+476 VQRQETL

>member
-1 MSLPIWKREERH
+1 M
-13 LEHHKNCT
+13 EHHKNRT
-21 LYVLALSGCLL
+21 LSVLGLSGYLFVVLAGS
-32 LAPAGTASVWA
+32 ASVWA

-78 YSTAPGNTESNLL
+78 YNTTLGNTESSLL
-91 SREQSRG
+91 SREQNSG

-105 EGYILTN
+105 EGFILTN

-130 RDTPEGVSILKP
+130 RGTAGGASLLKP
-142 RGEMVEA
+142 RGRMVEA
-149 QIVGIDRET
+149 QIVGMDQET
-158 DLAVLSIPEKELP
+158 DLAVLRIPDRELP

-241 KVMGINTFIVSRS
+241 KVMGINTFIVSQS
-254 GGSEGVGFAVPS
+254 GGNEGVGFAVPS
-266 NIARN
+266 NIAKN
-271 VFTQIRRTGRVARG
+271 VFTQIRSTGRVARG
-285 EIGVYAQTVSA
+285 EIGVYAQTVTA
-296 TLAQGLGLSQ
+296 TLAEGLGLSQ

-320 ADLTGLKVG
+320 ADMTGLKVG
-329 DLILALNGKVM
+329 DLILALNGKIM

-347 VNLYRHSVGDLVS
+347 VNLYGHSIGDLVS
-360 LEVLRGSQKLTFR
+360 LEVLRGSQKLNFR
-373 VRIIEREDDFGHLFE
+373 VRVIEREDDFGHLVE

-415 FPPRKLGGVLVAA
+415 FPPRKLGGVLIAA

-437 AEFLPG
+437 ADFLPG
-443 DVIYAINAQ
+443 DVIYAINGK
-452 EISSLASL
+452 EITSLASL
-460 RALLAELHT
+460 RSRLAELQT

-476 VQRRETL
+476 VQRQESL
-483 RFIAFEIE
+483 RFIALEID

>member
-1 MSLPIWKREERH
+1 M
-13 LEHHKNCT
+13 EHHRNRT
-21 LYVLALSGCLL
+21 LSVLGLSGYLFVM
-32 LAPAGTASVWA
+32 LAGSASVWA

-78 YSTAPGNTESNLL
+78 YNTTLGNPESNLL
-91 SREQSRG
+91 SREQSSG

-105 EGYILTN
+105 EGFILTN

-130 RDTPEGVSILKP
+130 RGTAGGTSLLKP
-142 RGEMVEA
+142 RGRMVEA
-149 QIVGIDRET
+149 QIVGMDQET
-158 DLAVLSIPEKELP
+158 DLAVLRIPDRDLP

-229 GNSGGPLVDAHG
+229 GNSGGPLVDAYG
-241 KVMGINTFIVSRS
+241 KVMGINTFIVSQS
-254 GGSEGVGFAVPS
+254 GGNEGVGFAVPS
-266 NIARN
+266 NIAKN
-271 VFTQIRRTGRVARG
+271 VFTQIRSTGRVSRG
-285 EIGVYAQTVSA
+285 EIGVYAQTVTA
-296 TLAQGLGLSQ
+296 ALAEGLGLSQ

-320 ADLTGLKVG
+320 ADMTGLKVG
-329 DLILALNGKVM
+329 DLILALNGKIM

-347 VNLYRHSVGDLVS
+347 VNLYGHSIGDLVS
-360 LEVLRGSQKLTFR
+360 LEVLRGTQKLNFR
-373 VRIIEREDDFGHLFE
+373 VRVIEREDDFGHLLE

-415 FPPRKLGGVLVAA
+415 FPPRKLGGVLIAA

-443 DVIYAINAQ
+443 DVIYAINGK
-452 EISSLASL
+452 EITSLASL
-460 RALLAELHT
+460 RSRLAELET

-476 VQRRETL
+476 VQRQETL